1 MSAQR
6 DETVIQL
13 DSSDATFKL
22 SHPFAS
28 SIVDAKEADT
38 SFNKLDR
45 AYHKMEKNLRQYF
58 KVSSISSNSHQFHIV
73 DSQFFPMMLPREMKT
88 RFKSTMKHQH
98 QLYTLYEQLQEPDQE
113 TQKRQALVK
122 LYKQARGSDLN
133 RVYDFAVLQ
142 LETYEN
148 ISHNQFR

>member
-1 MSAQR
+1 
-6 DETVIQL
+6 
-13 DSSDATFKL
+13 
-22 SHPFAS
+22 
-28 SIVDAKEADT
+28 
-38 SFNKLDR
+38 
-45 AYHKMEKNLRQYF
+45 
-58 KVSSISSNSHQFHIV
+58 
-73 DSQFFPMMLPREMKT
+73 
-88 RFKSTMKHQH
+88 MKHQH